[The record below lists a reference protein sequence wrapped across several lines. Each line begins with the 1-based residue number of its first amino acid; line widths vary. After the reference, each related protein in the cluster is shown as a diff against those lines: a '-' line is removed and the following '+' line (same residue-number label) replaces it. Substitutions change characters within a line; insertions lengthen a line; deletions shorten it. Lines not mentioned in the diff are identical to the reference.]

1 MPIQSRWSVPIPEQ
15 SLQKWVFGSSFGPL
29 PDRVTFIDADN
40 PDTRSL
46 TFSEYRLLSKR
57 VALGLQKAGLAHGD
71 RVLLFSGNT
80 LFFPAVFMGVLMAGG
95 IFTGAS
101 PAFGSME
108 FSHQLINSGA
118 RFVIAGKKNVPV
130 ALDAMERNGLT
141 KANLYTFDDALSSAG
156 GIGQLGIKHWSALLA
171 NPEEAERFDWVEPS
185 DPRTST
191 CCLNYSSGT
200 TGLAKGVEISHYA
213 YIANGVACHFL
224 EQQTPE
230 SRELLKTSKSLC
242 FLPLYHAAGQTTF
255 VANQPKLG
263 VTTYIMPEYN
273 FEKLL
278 QHIQRFKITSLSAA
292 PPIILNI
299 AKSPL
304 CAKYDL
310 SSVRDVTCGTAPL
323 SREVADETEQKLWPH
338 GENFVRQGWGMT
350 EITCAGLLWSTED
363 MQKSIS
369 VGEAVPNGQFKI
381 MEGEREVTEPNKVG
395 EIWYSGPTLMKG
407 YWRNPKATAETVV
420 EEGGVRWIKTGDLA
434 YVDRYAPGAKVF
446 IVDRVKE
453 LIKVRGFQVSPAELE
468 GVLLDRKD
476 IVDVGV
482 VGVLV
487 NGEEVPRAYVV
498 KGADVSE
505 REIMKWLE
513 GRVAKY
519 KWLRGGV
526 VFVDSI
532 PKTLSG
538 KILRRSLREMA
549 KASDVKIKAKLS

>member
-1 MPIQSRWSVPIPEQ
+1 MPIQSRWTVPIPEQ
-15 SLQKWVFGSSFGPL
+15 SLQKWVFGSSFDPL
-29 PDRVTFIDADN
+29 PDRATFIDADN

-57 VALGLQKAGLAHGD
+57 VALGLQRAGLTHGD

-80 LFFPAVFMGVLMAGG
+80 LFFPAVFMGILMAGG

-108 FSHQLINSGA
+108 FSHQLTNSGA
-118 RFVIAGKKNVPV
+118 RFVLAGKMNVPV
-130 ALDAMERNGLT
+130 ALDAMERNGLP
-141 KANLYTFDDALSSAG
+141 KANLYTFDDASNNVGYTS
-156 GIGQLGIKHWSALLA
+156 QLDVKHWSSLLA
-171 NPEEAERFDWVEPS
+171 NAEEAEKFDWVEPS
-185 DPRTST
+185 DPRTAT

-224 EQQTPE
+224 EQQAPD
-230 SRELLKTSKSLC
+230 SQELLKKSKSLC

-255 VANQPKLG
+255 IANQPKLG

-292 PPIILNI
+292 PPIVLNI

-304 CAKYDL
+304 STKYDL
-310 SSVRDVTCGTAPL
+310 SSIQGVTCGTAPL
-323 SREVADETEQKLWPH
+323 SQEVAGEAEQKLWPH

-363 MQKSIS
+363 TQKSIS
-369 VGEAVPNGQFKI
+369 VGEAVPNGQFK
-381 MEGEREVTEPNKVG
+381 MMDGQREVTEPNKVG

-407 YWRNPKATAETVV
+407 YWRNPKATADTIV
-420 EEGGVRWIKTGDLA
+420 EEGGIRWIKTGDLA
-434 YVDRYAPGAKVF
+434 YVDRYGPGAKVF

-482 VGVLV
+482 VGVMV

-498 KGADVSE
+498 KGSPVTE
-505 REIMKWLE
+505 REITKWLE

-549 KASDVKIKAKLS
+549 KASDGKIKAKLS